1 MKIYKICFSPT
12 GGTEKVAG
20 FIAAKLGSDIVNINL
35 TDRKADFKGVAL
47 NGDDVA
53 VIAVPSY
60 GGRVPAPAAERITQ
74 ISGNGA
80 RAVIVCVY
88 GNRAYE
94 DTLAELQDCALK
106 AGFSIVAAVAAIA
119 EHSIVRRY
127 AANRPDQD
135 DYTALNKYAEQI
147 AAKLNSNDSATPAI
161 PGNRPYKKA
170 GSVGFVPR
178 PTAQCTSCGLCASKC
193 PTGAISTD
201 NPAKVDKKACI
212 SCMRCAAICPHGAR
226 KVNRLL
232 LSAANIMLKKVCST
246 RKECELYI

>member
-20 FIAAKLGSDIVNINL
+20 FIAAKLGSDIVNIDL

-94 DTLAELQDCALK
+94 DTLAELQDCAIK

-178 PTAQCTSCGLCASKC
+178 PTGQCTSCGLCASN
-193 PTGAISTD
+193 GEARRLIQQGGVAVND
-201 NPAKVDKKACI
+201 QKVASIDV
-212 SCMRCAAICPHGAR
+212 CPHDAR

-246 RKECELYI
+246 RKECELYL

>member
-20 FIAAKLGSDIVNINL
+20 FIAGKLGSDIVNIDL

-47 NGDDVA
+47 NGNDVA

-106 AGFSIVAAVAAIA
+106 AGCSIVAAVAAIA

-170 GSVGFVPR
+170 GSVGFAPHSPMHKLR
-178 PTAQCTSCGLCASKC
+178 PVRLQMPDRRYQHGQPCKGGQEGLHIMHALRRRMSSRRKKGEQTAPLCSKHN
-193 PTGAISTD
+193 AEESML
-201 NPAKVDKKACI
+201 NKKR
-212 SCMRCAAICPHGAR
+212 M
-226 KVNRLL
+226 
-232 LSAANIMLKKVCST
+232 
-246 RKECELYI
+246 